1 MEQGDGTGGSEGG
14 GGGGDGVDGRN
25 VRDNSRKELRLTSP

>member
-14 GGGGDGVDGRN
+14 GGGGVGVVGRN